1 MQIAHNPETGEY
13 LGLIDGQWQPVKVAR
28 NESTGE
34 MLYQDASGG
43 WKPAGRS
50 QTAPGRSPEDPS
62 ELGWGEAL
70 WEGVKNIPASAGR
83 LAGNLADAV
92 LNPVDTAEAIWKT
105 GAGAATKAARL
116 VNPDIPRQDEERYAE
131 AVGQYAADRYGS
143 PEGIKRTIAYDL
155 AGLLSDA
162 ATVFTG
168 GAGLAKGAAA
178 LGKGARAVGAAVSP
192 AISAEAGPLVRA
204 MEVTG
209 RGLSSAARATDP
221 LGLTLRAPSAVSDA
235 AGFVRGKLG
244 WEPLMT
250 GGPYE
255 ALARK
260 MYEQSLGLNAG
271 FSNNSKA
278 RFSPAERAALVTAG
292 LDEGLPVTPGGYG
305 KAQDK
310 ISGLN
315 DRIDR
320 AIAEADAAGIK
331 VDPYKVAEDALNSD
345 TRKLIAAQSTPVDDL
360 NAFDKAVTE
369 YYDTHGAD
377 NSTIAG
383 MQETKKATY
392 QKHDRRYNNNTSPM
406 APGHIEADME
416 LARQQRLEIGRAVD
430 EAHKQGLLTDKEWTS
445 IHDIN
450 AREGNLLAL
459 RDAMERALQSSAKKP
474 LISALL
480 SGVMGTATGDLS
492 TGIAIGGAMQ
502 AMKSPWFRSQAALK
516 LHNMGEIGLPSRAWT
531 PAMAAQYAASNN
543 RALQKWYEKNYPN
556 RGLLDLIAAD
566 RK

>member
-70 WEGVKNIPASAGR
+70 WQGVKNIPSSAAS

-92 LNPVDTAEAIWKT
+92 MHPMDTAEAIWKT

-116 VNPDIPRQDEERYAE
+116 VNPDLPRQDEERYAE
-131 AVGQYAADRYGS
+131 AVGQYVADRYG
-143 PEGIKRTIAYDL
+143 GLDNIKQTWATDPV
-155 AGLLSDA
+155 GLFSDA
-162 ATVFTG
+162 STVFTG

-244 WEPLMT
+244 WEPLYT

-255 ALARK
+255 AMARK
-260 MYEQSLGLNAG
+260 MYRTALGLNTG

-278 RFSPAERAALVTAG
+278 RFSPAQVEAIVDTGLSER
-292 LDEGLPVTPGGYG
+292 LPVTNGGYAR
-305 KAQDK
+305 AQEK
-310 ISGLN
+310 IGDLN
-315 DRIDR
+315 ARVDR
-320 AIAEADAAGIK
+320 AIAEADAAGIP
-331 VDPYKVAEDALNSD
+331 VDPYRVAMDTMTSDARWALQN
-345 TRKLIAAQSTPVDDL
+345 QSTPKKDV
-360 NAFDKAVTE
+360 NAFTRSVNE
-369 YYDTHGAD
+369 YLDSHGVD
-377 NSTIAG
+377 NASIAG

-392 QKHDRRYNNNTSPM
+392 KANENRYKNNASARANG
-406 APGHIEADME
+406 AVEADME

-430 EAHKQGLLTDKEWTS
+430 EAHKQGVISDKDFKS
-445 IHDIN
+445 IHDLN
-450 AREGNLLAL
+450 RKEGSLIDL
-459 RDAMERALQSSAKKP
+459 RDAFERALLKSGNRGAMDY
-474 LISALL
+474 LTG
-480 SGVMGTATGDLS
+480 GVMAAATGDLG
-492 TGIAIGGAMQ
+492 TGLAMGAGKQ
-502 AMKSPWFRSQAALK
+502 LLTSPWMRSQAALT
-516 LHNMGEIGLPSRAWT
+516 LHNMGELGLPSTAWT

-556 RGLLDLIAAD
+556 RGLLDLIGAE
-566 RK
+566 